1 MKRLAAAL
9 LGLALSTSVLAHG
22 YTLGQLDVHH
32 PWSRAMP
39 EASPTG
45 AAYMTLTNQGKSD
58 DRLLAASSPRAQS
71 AELHTHLN
79 DHGVMRMRPVAD
91 GIALPAGQQVKL
103 APGGL
108 HIMLMGLKQPLKA
121 GDHFPLTL
129 KFEKAGSVTVDVQVE
144 NSAPH

>member
-1 MKRLAAAL
+1 
-9 LGLALSTSVLAHG
+9 
-22 YTLGQLDVHH
+22 
-32 PWSRAMP
+32 MP

-91 GIALPAGQQVKL
+91 GIALLSRATGQTGSGWPAHHADGPETAAQ
-103 APGGL
+103 GW
-108 HIMLMGLKQPLKA
+108 
-121 GDHFPLTL
+121 
-129 KFEKAGSVTVDVQVE
+129 
-144 NSAPH
+144 